1 MNDISKATSTPS
13 NKAME
18 IIYACPLCSI
28 TVNIRKTIRRHLRNI
43 EKIALNEEARGV
55 RGKKGKSEETIVS
68 DLVLCL
74 DERYT

>member
-1 MNDISKATSTPS
+1 
-13 NKAME
+13 ME
-18 IIYACPLCSI
+18 IIYPCPLCSI

-55 RGKKGKSEETIVS
+55 RGKRGNSEETIVS
-68 DLVLCL
+68 DLVLCS